1 MTRALRT
8 IDRSTA
14 RRLAITVQRLA
25 GTPPRSSPKAVLG
38 VIRSIRC
45 VQLDPIAVVARSP
58 LLVLGSRV
66 AGFDPRHLDRLL
78 WRDHS
83 VYEYWAHAASIV
95 LTEDHP
101 IHAWYMR
108 EYLRDDGSA
117 WNRRRLDWMAANAKL
132 KRSVLAQVRR
142 DGPVLARRIS
152 GGLTGESWRSSG
164 WTNERNV
171 DRMLGFLWASGRVMV
186 AGREGIQKQWDL
198 TERVLPPNVPR
209 ERLSDLE
216 VTRRAV
222 DRSLHGLGV
231 GTPQQIKTH
240 FTRGRYPELQRVLAE
255 FERTG
260 RIERVTVDYDGA
272 PIPGTWYVHRDDRPL
287 LDRIERGRWEP
298 RTTMLSPFDNLIADR
313 ARSELLFDLSY
324 RMEIYVPKDQRRY
337 GYYSMPV
344 LDGDRFV
351 ALVDPAIDRVNGR
364 LLVRAVH
371 PAPETTP
378 TAEVWRSVAGA
389 VGDLAASLGAT
400 EIELEGP
407 APAAFLRALR

>member
-1 MTRALRT
+1 MARALRT

-25 GTPPRSSPKAVLG
+25 GTPPRSSPNAVLG

-66 AGFDPRHLDRLL
+66 SGFDPKHLDRLL

-83 VYEYWAHAASIV
+83 VYEYWAHAASVV

-108 EYLRDDGSA
+108 QYLRDDGSA

-132 KRSVLAQVRR
+132 KRSVVAQVRR
-142 DGPVLARRIS
+142 DGPVLARQIS

-186 AGREGIQKQWDL
+186 AGREGIQKRWDL
-198 TERVLPPNVPR
+198 TERVLPADAPR

-222 DRSLHGLGV
+222 DRSLRGLGV
-231 GTPQQIKTH
+231 GTAKHIKSH
-240 FTRGRYPELQRVLAE
+240 FTRDRYPELNRVLAE

-260 RIERVTVDYDGA
+260 RVERVVVEHDGA
-272 PIPGTWYVHRDDRPL
+272 QMPGTWYVHGDDMPL
-287 LDRIERGRWEP
+287 LERIERGRWEP
-298 RTTMLSPFDNLIADR
+298 RATMLSPFDNLIADR
-313 ARSELLFDLSY
+313 ARAELLFDLSY
-324 RMEIYVPKDQRRY
+324 RMEIYVPKAKRRY

-351 ALVDPAIDRVNGR
+351 ARVDPAMDRANRR

-371 PAPETTP
+371 AEPGVRTTRESGRP
-378 TAEVWRSVAGA
+378 VAEAVW
-389 VGDLAASLGAT
+389 DLASWLGAT
-400 EIELEGP
+400 EIELDGSV
-407 APAAFLRALR
+407 PAAWRSGLG